1 MGRSEKRNN
10 GLFVR
15 GGQEEEQR
23 EMQSS
28 VGGSCCKNEM
38 PAAFQATRPHGRHGQ
53 EAAGHQVGQEVQVRG
68 GLTTCPP
75 GLQLQLH
82 QASIGRVQA
91 SQSSS

>member
-1 MGRSEKRNN
+1 M
-10 GLFVR
+10 R

-38 PAAFQATRPHGRHGQ
+38 PAAFQASRPHAPWTRHGQ

>member
-1 MGRSEKRNN
+1 
-10 GLFVR
+10 
-15 GGQEEEQR
+15 
-23 EMQSS
+23 MQSS
-28 VGGSCCKNEM
+28 VGGS
-38 PAAFQATRPHGRHGQ
+38 RPVAKIKCRLLSRQLVHM
-53 EAAGHQVGQEVQVRG
+53 HQGPGMARRQLAIRLVMRQVRG